1 MNLKFKR
8 KLAGILSVFMIFT
21 IVFGNVLSVSAADVD
36 ETVAVEET
44 ENLETESLEAETLLT
59 DDTPKETQIQETI
72 HSETVTEDDQDVFQ
86 TTPESQFEVDVQ
98 EPQSEEE
105 ITDEVILETE
115 NIAKRSAIR
124 AVPGESYN
132 LYCYTLV
139 PGMAIG
145 DNVEPNDKWNGMGVG
160 QVTGIGAPSQ
170 CTEGINYIWQAN
182 YTLPEKMP
190 NITVNGKSYA
200 YAAPRSG
207 YENTKGYYTIEW
219 IRLIRSGGANKGN
232 NNYNPEVDWHTPT
245 FHLDGQIF
253 INEVDLYNVTFRI
266 KNPGSDVF
274 VIQTDYSK
282 IVESGYGEGLLE
294 QPGTPDV
301 TYEGETYVFDG
312 WYLDET
318 CTIKAKF
325 DGTITENKN
334 YYGQYIPKEDKLCY
348 EGNGASGGSTGPT
361 VGTYKGIV
369 QVSENGFIRDG
380 YEFTGWN
387 TKPDGSGTDYEPGG
401 VYQLTPE
408 EDVLYAQWWKRI
420 SPPTGLSGNVFP
432 FVVMVVIAI
441 EAMICFIVLY
451 LKKRIR

>member
-8 KLAGILSVFMIFT
+8 KLAGILSGFLLFT
-21 IVFGNVLSVSAADVD
+21 LLFGNVLSVSAVDVD
-36 ETVAVEET
+36 ETAAVEET
-44 ENLETESLEAETLLT
+44 ENLETESLETETLLPG
-59 DDTPKETQIQETI
+59 DTPNETQIQETI
-72 HSETVTEDDQDVFQ
+72 HSETVTEDDRSVFQ
-86 TTPESQFEVDVQ
+86 TITESRFEVDVQ
-98 EPQSEEE
+98 EPQSEGE
-105 ITDEVILETE
+105 IADTVISETE
-115 NIAKRSAIR
+115 DIAERSAAR
-124 AVPGESYN
+124 AVPYN

-160 QVTGIGAPSQ
+160 QVTGLGAPSQ
-170 CTEGINYIWQAN
+170 CTEGINYIRQAN
-182 YTLPEKMP
+182 YTLPENMP

-200 YAAPRSG
+200 YAAPGSG

-219 IRLIRSGGANKGN
+219 IRLIRSGGANAGN
-232 NNYNPEVDWHTPT
+232 NNYNPEVHWTIPT

-253 INEVDLYNVTFRI
+253 INEVDFYNVTFRI

-282 IVESGYGEGLLE
+282 IVESGYGESLLE
-294 QPGTPDV
+294 RPETPDV

-312 WYLDET
+312 WYLDEA
-318 CTIKAKF
+318 CTTKANF
-325 DGTITENKN
+325 DGTITESKN

-348 EGNGASGGSTGPT
+348 EGNGASGGSTAPT
-361 VGTYKGIV
+361 VGTYKGTV
-369 QVSENGFIRDG
+369 QVSENGFIKDG

-387 TKPDGSGTDYEPGG
+387 TKPDGSGTDYEPDD

-432 FVVMVVIAI
+432 FIVMVVIAI
-441 EAMICFIVLY
+441 EAMICFAVLY